1 MSNLHLVIGNKNY
14 SSWSLR
20 PWMALTM
27 AGIPFRETVIPLDT
41 PETAKLIAEH
51 SGAGRVPVLHHG
63 RQVVWESLAIMEYL
77 AELFP
82 EKHLWPKTASARAV
96 ARSVANEMHAGF
108 GHLRN
113 ACPMN
118 LRRPQKAVP
127 LNDAVRKD
135 IARIEQ
141 IWRDCRTR
149 FGKGGKF
156 LFGKFSIADAMYA
169 PVVTR
174 FETFAVPVAEDT
186 RAYMNAV
193 LNTPAFGAWRDAALK
208 ESWTVPSDEVD

>member
-1 MSNLHLVIGNKNY
+1 MSKLHLVIGNKNY

-20 PWMALTM
+20 PWMALSM

-41 PETAKLIAEH
+41 PETAELIAQH
-51 SGAGRVPVLHHG
+51 SSAGRVPVLHHG

-82 EKHLWPKTASARAV
+82 EKHLWPRPLSARAV
-96 ARSVANEMHAGF
+96 ARAVANEMHAGF
-108 GHLRN
+108 GALRN

-118 LRRPQKAVP
+118 IRRPQKSVA

-135 IARIEQ
+135 VARIEHL
-141 IWRDCRTR
+141 WRECRTK

-169 PVVTR
+169 PVVSR
-174 FETFAVPVAEDT
+174 FETYMIPVADDV
-186 RAYMNAV
+186 RPYMDAV
-193 LNTPAFGAWRDAALK
+193 LNTPAFSSWRESALK
-208 ESWTVPSDEVD
+208 ETWIVPSDEVD

>member
-41 PETAKLIAEH
+41 PETARLIAAH

-63 RQVVWESLAIMEYL
+63 RHTIWESLAIMEYL

-82 EKHLWPKTASARAV
+82 EKHLWPKAMVARALARAV
-96 ARSVANEMHAGF
+96 SHEMHAGF
-108 GHLRN
+108 AALRS

-118 LRRPQKAVP
+118 LRRAVKPVP
-127 LNDAVRKD
+127 LNEAVLRD
-135 IARIEQ
+135 VARIEEL
-141 IWRDCRTR
+141 WRLCRGR
-149 FGKGGKF
+149 FGKGGRF
-156 LFGKFSIADAMYA
+156 LFGRFSIADAMFA
-169 PVVTR
+169 PVVSR
-174 FETFAVPVAEDT
+174 FRTYAIEVTDES
-186 RAYMNAV
+186 RAYMEAV
-193 LNTPAFGAWRDAALK
+193 MNTEAFGQWRAAALQ
-208 ESWTVPSDEVD
+208 EVWTVPADEVD

>member
-1 MSNLHLVIGNKNY
+1 
-14 SSWSLR
+14 
-20 PWMALTM
+20 MALSM

-51 SGAGRVPVLHHG
+51 SAAGRVPVLYHG

-82 EKHLWPKTASARAV
+82 EKHMWPRTVSARAM
-96 ARSVANEMHAGF
+96 ARAVSHEMHAGF
-108 GHLRN
+108 GALRN

-118 LRRPQKAVP
+118 IRRPPKPVP
-127 LNDAVRKD
+127 LDDAVTRD

-141 IWRDCRTR
+141 LWRDCRAK

-156 LFGKFSIADAMYA
+156 LFGKFSIADAMYT
-169 PVVTR
+169 PVVSR
-174 FETFAVPVAEDT
+174 FETFAIPVAADT
-186 RAYMNAV
+186 RAYMDAI
-193 LNTPAFGAWRDAALK
+193 LATPAFTSWREAALK
-208 ESWTVPSDEVD
+208 ETWIVPADEVD

>member
-1 MSNLHLVIGNKNY
+1 MSNIHLVIGNKNY

-20 PWMALTM
+20 PWMALSM

-41 PETAKLIAEH
+41 PDTAKLIAQH
-51 SGAGRVPVLHHG
+51 SGAGRVPVLYHG

-82 EKHLWPKTASARAV
+82 EKSLWPKTISARAM
-96 ARSVANEMHAGF
+96 ARAVSNEMHAGF
-108 GHLRN
+108 GALRN

-118 LRRPQKAVP
+118 IRRPAKAVP
-127 LNDAVRKD
+127 LNDAVKRD

-141 IWRDCRTR
+141 LWRECRAK

-156 LFGKFSIADAMYA
+156 LFGKFSIADAMYT
-169 PVVTR
+169 PVVSR
-174 FETFAVPVAEDT
+174 FETFAIPVAEET
-186 RAYMNAV
+186 RAYMDAV
-193 LNTPAFGAWRDAALK
+193 LNTPAFRSWREAALK
-208 ESWTVPSDEVD
+208 ETWVVPSDEVD

>member
-20 PWMALTM
+20 PWMALSM

-41 PETAKLIAEH
+41 PDTARLIAEH

-82 EKHLWPKTASARAV
+82 EKHLWPKTVSARAV
-96 ARSVANEMHAGF
+96 ARAVANEMHAGF
-108 GHLRN
+108 GHLRS

-118 LRRPQKAVP
+118 IRRARKPVALSEAAK
-127 LNDAVRKD
+127 KD
-135 IARIEQ
+135 IARVEQ
-141 IWRDCRTR
+141 IWRDCRAKY
-149 FGKGGKF
+149 GKGGKF
-156 LFGKFSIADAMYA
+156 LFGKFSIADAMYT
-169 PVVTR
+169 PVVSR
-174 FETFAVPVAEDT
+174 FETYAIAVADDT
-186 RAYMNAV
+186 RAYMDTI
-193 LNTPAFGAWRDAALK
+193 LNTPAFRAWREAALK
-208 ESWTVPSDEVD
+208 EDLIVPADEVD